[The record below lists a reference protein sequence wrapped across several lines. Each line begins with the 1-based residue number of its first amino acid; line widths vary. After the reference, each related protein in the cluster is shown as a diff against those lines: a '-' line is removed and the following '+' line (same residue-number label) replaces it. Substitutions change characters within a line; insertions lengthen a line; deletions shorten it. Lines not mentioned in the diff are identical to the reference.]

1 MLFVSALPFVL
12 LAALQAPAPAPAS
25 QPAAP
30 PPKPYDC
37 TAAEYRQFDFW
48 VGDWDVVPNPET
60 RTAAAPPAGRKPA
73 RNLIEKAHSGC
84 VVIENWDDGTGGT
97 GQSFN
102 IYDRSRQRW
111 HQTWVD
117 NGGGLHEYWGGFKDG
132 RMVLEGEVPLPPTAR
147 VQGRRT
153 VRVSFIPMGPDK
165 VRQFSESLN
174 VDGTWSQNYD
184 LIYTRRA
191 NTK

>member
-1 MLFVSALPFVL
+1 MLLPSVML
-12 LAALQAPAPAPAS
+12 AAALQAATA
-25 QPAAP
+25 QPAT

-37 TAAEYRQFDFW
+37 SAPEFRQFDFW
-48 VGDWDVVPNPET
+48 IGEWDVVPNPDT
-60 RTAAAPPAGRKPA
+60 RPATAPPPRPGRKPA
-73 RNLIEKAHSGC
+73 TNVIEKSHGGC

-117 NGGGLHEYWGGFKDG
+117 NGGGLHQYWGAFKDG
-132 RMVLEGEVPLPPTAR
+132 RMVLEGEVPLPPTSR
-147 VQGRRT
+147 FQGHRAL
-153 VRVSFIPMGPDK
+153 RVSFIPIGPDK
-165 VRQFSESLN
+165 MRQFSESLN
-174 VDGTWSQNYD
+174 VDGTWSPNYD

-191 NTK
+191 KPK